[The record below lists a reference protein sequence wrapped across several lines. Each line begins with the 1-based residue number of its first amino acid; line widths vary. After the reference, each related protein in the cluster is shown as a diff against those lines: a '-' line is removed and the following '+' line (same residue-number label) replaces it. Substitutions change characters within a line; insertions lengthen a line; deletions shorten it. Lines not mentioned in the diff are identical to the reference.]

1 MKNNLKIYNFK
12 MKSLGEINRLKKAR
26 LQIKNTNL
34 EELILVFRNILE
46 KIF

>member
-1 MKNNLKIYNFK
+1 